1 MLQADLHL
9 PLLLL
14 VSRPLQCRATF
25 GPHWRGSS
33 RSLVDLVSSAA
44 RSWSQWLSVVEALR
58 FYRLE
63 KMAAVV
69 VVVVVAVVVV
79 VGVAA

>member
-1 MLQADLHL
+1 M
-9 PLLLL
+9 
-14 VSRPLQCRATF
+14 
-25 GPHWRGSS
+25 
-33 RSLVDLVSSAA
+33 SSAA